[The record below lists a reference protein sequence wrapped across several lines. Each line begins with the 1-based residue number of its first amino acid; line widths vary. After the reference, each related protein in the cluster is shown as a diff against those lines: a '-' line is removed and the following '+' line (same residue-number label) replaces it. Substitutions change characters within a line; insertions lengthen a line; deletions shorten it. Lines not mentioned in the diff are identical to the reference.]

1 MPFLRRRWLAVQ
13 PISSIQG
20 CSSGGTAWAV
30 SWPPIQSVSSVSTT
44 LRPRRNAARAP
55 ATPPSPRRRPERLF
69 RSPKRATP
77 LRERPTRTAARLPP
91 VMDLLADVAVVD
103 LPRSLH
109 RLFGERGHLGGGD
122 VVLDLRGVLAARDG
136 TGDGRVH
143 QDPTQSELRQGVSLR
158 DKLLQL
164 FGGQEASLEIHA

>member
-1 MPFLRRRWLAVQ
+1 MPFLRRRELAVQ

-55 ATPPSPRRRPERLF
+55 ATPPSPPPTTRT
-69 RSPKRATP
+69 SVSVSKRATP
-77 LRERPTRTAARLPP
+77 LRERPAGTAARLPP
-91 VMDLLADVAVVD
+91 VMDLVADVAVVD
-103 LPRSLH
+103 LPSSLH

-122 VVLDLRGVLAARDG
+122 VVLDLRRVLAARDG

-164 FGGQEASLEIHA
+164 FGGQE